1 MSTFL
6 EFLTTAFIALIVYY
20 YVLIVTQLLGIITVV
35 DPENK
40 LNWKHFIPFYQFFK
54 VFKNEN

>member
-1 MSTFL
+1 MNTL
-6 EFLTTAFIALIVYY
+6 LGFLTTVLIALIVYY
-20 YVLIVTQLLGIITVV
+20 YVLIVAQLLGIITVV
-35 DPENK
+35 DSENK